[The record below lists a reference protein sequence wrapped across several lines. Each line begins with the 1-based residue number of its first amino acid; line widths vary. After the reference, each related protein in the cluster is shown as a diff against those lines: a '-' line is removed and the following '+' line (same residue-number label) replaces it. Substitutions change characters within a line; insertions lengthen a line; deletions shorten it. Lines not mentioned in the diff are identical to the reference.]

1 MFKVQPVR
9 SRELQAQ
16 LAALLNV
23 PFFENTY
30 AFYAGETNEDGTE
43 ITAVIGLCQ
52 FEFSPDKAKIVSIAS
67 PNNDM
72 TDEAVFIMVR
82 TVMNYCYRA
91 DIPTIVADD
100 NAADEEYIK
109 TLGFRKDGGE
119 WSIDLKKFYRSPCHY
134 NKDEK

>member
-9 SRELQAQ
+9 SRELQADI
-16 LAALLNV
+16 AKLLDV
-23 PFFENTY
+23 PYYENTY
-30 AFYAGETNEDGTE
+30 AFFAGETNDDGSE
-43 ITAVIGLCQ
+43 ITALIGMCQ
-52 FEFSPDKAKIVSIAS
+52 FEFSPDQATIMSIAA
-67 PNNDM
+67 PGNDY

-91 DIPTIVADD
+91 EVPIIY
-100 NAADEEYIK
+100 AADSAAPTDFIK
-109 TLGFRKDGGE
+109 SLGFKNTDGT